1 VSEREDDLLHVVS
14 AWRELKWR
22 RFRDAF
28 DILYPHLGPAEDQ
41 GSIVRSSAR
50 RRALNLLQ
58 WLGHCDVPVAATEP
72 IYCAPPVLARL
83 SATRFPQAVL
93 CGARSPHT
101 TDALQGVCARYRC
114 RLLIE
119 CQPQNIEAAYV
130 PRRIV
135 IEADSENAIADV
147 AQEMHIA
154 YSAVPPAWDIAKFSA
169 SLDEYLMSCPPVQ
182 LPDIDWVRH
191 DFNTKSL
198 QVRPVG
204 AAFCHVRLSRY
215 QHPLFPAMRYYLWNG
230 NAYRE
235 VEREWGCYALLRH
248 AGIHVLAYDP
258 RHLILAVPSG
268 AALPRMLARACTLC
282 SGYAPRFVPQT
293 DCPSGSP
300 GRAGLHVFPGVPLMV
315 AQMVADKLGQPLDI
329 KTLPTLFRGVA

>member
-1 VSEREDDLLHVVS
+1 MSEREDDLLHVVS

-22 RFRDAF
+22 RFRNAF
-28 DILYPHLGPAEDQ
+28 DILYPTEDQ
-41 GSIVRSSAR
+41 GNIVRSSAR

-58 WLGHCDVPVAATEP
+58 WLGHCDVPAAATEP

-83 SATRFPQAVL
+83 PATRFPQAVL

-101 TDALQGVCARYRC
+101 TDALQGVCARYGC
-114 RLLIE
+114 RLLIG
-119 CQPQNIEAAYV
+119 CQPQNMEAAYV

-135 IEADSENAIADV
+135 VEADFENAIADV
-147 AQEMHIA
+147 AQEMHIK
-154 YSAVPPAWDIAKFSA
+154 YSAVPAAWDIVKFSA
-169 SLDEYLMSCPPVQ
+169 SLDEYLMSCPLVR
-182 LPDIDWVRH
+182 LPDVDWARH
-191 DFNTKSL
+191 DFDTKLL
-198 QVRPVG
+198 QFRPVG
-204 AAFCHVRLSRY
+204 PAPGHVRLSRY

-230 NAYRE
+230 SAYRE
-235 VEREWGCYALLRH
+235 VDREWGRYARLRH

-258 RHLILAVPSG
+258 RRLILAVPSG

-293 DCPSGSP
+293 DCPSGSL
-300 GRAGLHVFPGVPLMV
+300 GRAGLHVFPGVPMVV
-315 AQMVADKLGQPLDI
+315 AQIVADKLDQSLDI